1 MRHYKRSIQACLHHR
16 KNVNINSMRNKFS
29 NCNEFA
35 FNETDISLLFQ
46 KDENKH
52 SRDLT
57 LHVNE
62 SILGK

>member
-1 MRHYKRSIQACLHHR
+1 
-16 KNVNINSMRNKFS
+16 MRNKFS

-35 FNETDISLLFQ
+35 FNETDISVLFQ